1 MKKVLN
7 TIQKLLSY
15 SMVLLSAFAVYTD
28 RVGIAIYLMLAA
40 LYTADMTI
48 IVSNYEEVE
57 E

>member
-15 SMVLLSAFAVYTD
+15 SMVLLSAFAVYKG
-28 RVGIAIYLMLAA
+28 RVDVAIYLMLAA
-40 LYTADMTI
+40 LYTADLTI
-48 IVSNYEEVE
+48 IVSCDEEVE